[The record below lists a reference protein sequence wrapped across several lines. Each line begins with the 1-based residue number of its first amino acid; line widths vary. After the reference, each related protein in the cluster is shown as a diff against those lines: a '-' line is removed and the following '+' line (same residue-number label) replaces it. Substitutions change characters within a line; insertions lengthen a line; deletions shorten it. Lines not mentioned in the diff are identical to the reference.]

1 VLHLQI
7 LSPVELTATV
17 LDTLADAEGVGN
29 VVLIRNAA
37 IRPLGDV
44 VQCEVARMSATLL
57 FERLRALG
65 LDRAGALTVVE
76 AEWVEVDGGADAM
89 TDADAIPIEADA
101 IVWEQLAKRTHD
113 DARLS
118 RSYAILMALA
128 GILACLAILTN
139 NVILVVGAMI
149 VSPDFGPTAGLAVA
163 IITRRSNAAGESLA
177 ALLVGFALAAGAAFV
192 VAWTTVVL
200 GIVPQSYE
208 LGAGSLSDLVEGVN
222 GVAFV
227 AAFVAG
233 MAGAISLGSA
243 KSGAVVGVAVSIT
256 TIPAAAN
263 IGVTLAFG
271 EFDSALSSLA
281 LLLLNVF
288 GLVSAELLTFMG
300 SRRVARRARR
310 RAAVS

>member
-7 LSPVELTATV
+7 QSPTDLTDAV
-17 LDTLADAEGVGN
+17 LNALADAEGVGN
-29 VVLIRNAA
+29 VVLLRDAA
-37 IRPLGDV
+37 IQPAGDV
-44 VQCEVARMSATLL
+44 IQCDVARISATPL
-57 FERLRALG
+57 FGRLRAIG
-65 LDRAGALTVVE
+65 LDRPGALTVIE
-76 AEWVEVDGGADAM
+76 AEWVEGDDDAAP
-89 TDADAIPIEADA
+89 DAGSVPIEADA

-139 NVILVVGAMI
+139 NIILVVGAMI

-163 IITRRSNAAGESLA
+163 IITKRFNAAFESLA

-192 VAWTTVVL
+192 VTWTTVLL
-200 GIVPQSYE
+200 GRAPPSYE
-208 LGAGSLSDLVEGVN
+208 LGAGSLSDLVVSVN
-222 GVAFV
+222 GVAFL

-271 EFDSALSSLA
+271 EFESSLSSLA

-288 GLVSAELLTFMG
+288 GLVSAELLTFVG
-300 SRRVARRARR
+300 ARRVARRARQ
-310 RAAVS
+310 RAVAG